1 MVITRAKWRVCLLC
15 NKNTWKSVIR
25 TLFPTLSSSTKRQP
39 PHPGGVTTLAFFIFT
54 ICQKH
59 VFQLTLTDQTFP
71 WLAFLGW
78 TLHFKQQCLTVVIP
92 ISSSN
97 TSEILLV
104 GKNSSWII
112 LCCLFIW
119 SFACE
124 IRTLLPSW
132 SDSQFLTNHCNLEWF
147 EPSCWTRN
155 F

>member
-25 TLFPTLSSSTKRQP
+25 TLFPTLSSSTKLQP
-39 PHPGGVTTLAFFIFT
+39 PHPGGVTTLAFFIFP
-54 ICQKH
+54 ICQKT
-59 VFQLTLTDQTFP
+59 VNADSFQQDQAFS
-71 WLAFLGW
+71 WSAFLGW
-78 TLHFKQQCLTVVIP
+78 ILNFKLTVVIP